1 MSFELL
7 KSEIIDAGLC
17 QGCGL
22 CCGSCKHIKM
32 SDLRPTLEDYCILE
46 RNGQDCGKC
55 YQSCPQVI
63 QKQFEEKEPLAVY
76 SLRSK
81 SPEILARA
89 SSGGFVTT
97 LTKELLESQSL
108 SEIVMVQK
116 DDNKPVA
123 DGVSDPEEIVTKAGI
138 VYGRSG
144 VLGRLIELT
153 GETFDPI
160 GIVGLPCEMRG
171 TAKIEE
177 AMNREILKIGLFCSS
192 QIFPSRRCGCTLIGD
207 IHPVVIKELK
217 NFVTEREMKEE
228 YKSHTK
234 PFDEIEKI
242 YNEDPE
248 LQDGKTCDSCNQY
261 CSHCQDFAAVYSDIT
276 AGEVGSEKGYTT
288 VVAWTERGK
297 ELVENA
303 IEKGLFDTSG
313 VKEEDL
319 KTAITLK
326 STRELIDHKKPPRQQ
341 VLDYVTLKGPT
352 TISKISE
359 NLNLETKK
367 VRYEALRLV
376 QLNEIEMNVEPGFEE
391 PMFTPVCEN

>member
-7 KSEIIDAGLC
+7 KSEIIDVGLC

-22 CCGSCKHIKM
+22 CCGSCKHIEM
-32 SDLRPTLEDYCILE
+32 TDLRPTLDDYCILE

-63 QKQFEEKEPLAVY
+63 QKQFEEKEPLALY
-76 SLRSK
+76 SLKSK
-81 SPEILARA
+81 SPKILAKA

-97 LTKELLESQSL
+97 FTKELLENQVL
-108 SEIVMVQK
+108 SEIVMVQNE
-116 DDNKPVA
+116 DEKPVA
-123 DGVSDPEEIVTKAGI
+123 DGVSDPEEIITKAGI
-138 VYGRSG
+138 IYGRSG
-144 VLGRLIELT
+144 ILGRLIDLT

-171 TAKIEE
+171 VAKIGE

-192 QIFPSRRCGCTLIGD
+192 QIFPTRRCGCTLIGD
-207 IHPVVIKELK
+207 THPVVIKELK
-217 NFVTEREMKEE
+217 NFVTEGDMKQD
-228 YKSHTK
+228 YKSHK
-234 PFDEIEKI
+234 EPFNEIEKM
-242 YNEDPE
+242 YNEDPDF
-248 LQDGKTCDSCNQY
+248 QDGKTCDSCNQY

-297 ELVENA
+297 KLVENA
-303 IEKGLFDTSG
+303 IEKGLFEIG
-313 VKEEDL
+313 EAKEEDL
-319 KTAITLK
+319 KTAIKLK
-326 STRELIDHKKPPRQQ
+326 STRELIDHKSTPRQQ

-359 NLNLETKK
+359 NLDLEIKK

-376 QLNEIEMNVEPGFEE
+376 QLHEIEMNVEPELDE
-391 PMFTPVCEN
+391 PMFSPVCED

>member
-22 CCGSCKHIKM
+22 CCGSCKHIEM

-63 QKQFEEKEPLAVY
+63 QKKYEEKQPLAVY

-81 SPEILARA
+81 TPEILAKA

-97 LTKELLESQSL
+97 LTKDLLENQAL

-116 DDNKPVA
+116 DDEKPVA

-153 GETFDPI
+153 GETFEPI

-171 TAKIEE
+171 TVKIEE

-192 QIFPSRRCGCTLIGD
+192 QIFPTRRCGCTLIGD
-207 IHPVVIKELK
+207 THPVVIKELK
-217 NFVTEREMKEE
+217 NFVTEGEMKQD
-228 YKSHTK
+228 YKSHKK
-234 PFDEIEKI
+234 PFNEIEKM
-242 YNEDPE
+242 YNDDPD
-248 LQDGKTCDSCNQY
+248 LQEGKTCDSCNQF

-303 IEKGLFDTSG
+303 IKKELFDIG
-313 VKEEDL
+313 KVNEEDL
-319 KTAITLK
+319 KTSIKLK
-326 STRELIDHKKPPRQQ
+326 STRELISFEKPPRQQ

-352 TISKISE
+352 TISKISKT
-359 NLNLETKK
+359 LNLETKK

-376 QLNEIEMNVEPGFEE
+376 QLNEIEMNVEPGLEE
-391 PMFTPVCEN
+391 PMFSPVCED